1 MILQKG
7 KMMTDDIENG
17 AETDHELIL
26 LLKMQIE
33 DLTDH
38 INQTEKN
45 LGASQQDLHDTAEQ
59 LAIHEK
65 LSAQHTI
72 LSSIFYGVLGLIVMM
87 GVLVGIG
94 WFTKQTTIEREM
106 AFFERIIL
114 VFIGIVGG
122 AVSSFFDVRN
132 FTINRNGNNNNTNGS
147 SNKPAKDTD

>member
-1 MILQKG
+1 MKNDTE
-7 KMMTDDIENG
+7 KS
-17 AETDHELIL
+17 DHELIL
-26 LLKMQIE
+26 ILKQQIE
-33 DLTDH
+33 DLTKH
-38 INQTEKN
+38 ITQTEQN
-45 LGASQQDLHDTAEQ
+45 LTYSEQNLHDTSEQ

-72 LSSIFYGVLGLIVMM
+72 LRSIFYGVLGLIVMM
-87 GVLVGIG
+87 GVLVMVG

-132 FTINRNGNNNNTNGS
+132 FTISKPNQNGNN
-147 SNKPAKDTD
+147 KPGVKDTD

>member
-1 MILQKG
+1 
-7 KMMTDDIENG
+7 MTKDLEGMVAN
-17 AETDHELIL
+17 DHELIL
-26 LLKMQIE
+26 LLKKEIE
-33 DLTDH
+33 DLKSDVSK
-38 INQTEKN
+38 TEQN
-45 LGASQQDLHDTAEQ
+45 LSHSEQDLHDTAEQ

-72 LSSIFYGVLGLIVMM
+72 LSSIFYGVLALIVMM

-132 FTINRNGNNNNTNGS
+132 FTISRSNNNTNGNS
-147 SNKPAKDTD
+147 INKPKDTD

>member
-1 MILQKG
+1 
-7 KMMTDDIENG
+7 MTEELEGQVAN
-17 AETDHELIL
+17 DHELIL
-26 LLKMQIE
+26 LLKQEIE
-33 DLTDH
+33 ELKNDVS
-38 INQTEKN
+38 QTEQNLTHSEKN
-45 LGASQQDLHDTAEQ
+45 LHDTAEQ

-87 GVLVGIG
+87 GVLVLIG
-94 WFTKQTTIEREM
+94 WITKQTTIEREM

-132 FTINRNGNNNNTNGS
+132 FTISGNNRNNNNGNN
-147 SNKPAKDTD
+147 KPTKDTD

>member
-1 MILQKG
+1 
-7 KMMTDDIENG
+7 MTDSLEQQV
-17 AETDHELIL
+17 ESDHEMIL
-26 LLKMQIE
+26 LLKKEIE
-33 DLTDH
+33 DLTEH
-38 INQTEKN
+38 ISATEQN
-45 LGASQQDLHDTAEQ
+45 LSHSEQDLHDTAEQ

-87 GVLVGIG
+87 GVLVIVG
-94 WFTKQTTIEREM
+94 WVTKQTTIEREM

-132 FTINRNGNNNNTNGS
+132 FTISRNNNSNNGS
-147 SNKPAKDTD
+147 SSKPTKDTD

>member
-1 MILQKG
+1 
-7 KMMTDDIENG
+7 MTDDIENG

-26 LLKMQIE
+26 LLKKEIE
-33 DLTDH
+33 ELKQDVS
-38 INQTEKN
+38 QTEKN

-87 GVLVGIG
+87 GVLVIVG

-122 AVSSFFDVRN
+122 AISSFFDVRN
-132 FTINRNGNNNNTNGS
+132 FTISRNGNNNNINGS

>member
-1 MILQKG
+1 MKDEIDLQADHEMIQQ
-7 KMMTDDIENG
+7 
-17 AETDHELIL
+17 DHELIL
-26 LLKMQIE
+26 TLKKQIE

-38 INQTEKN
+38 INVTEKD
-45 LGASQQDLHDTAEQ
+45 LGDTSEQ

-72 LSSIFYGVLGLIVMM
+72 LSSIFYGVLTLIIMM
-87 GVLVGIG
+87 GVLVIVG
-94 WFTKQTTIEREM
+94 WVTKQTTIEREM

-132 FTINRNGNNNNTNGS
+132 FTINKQNGKINTR
-147 SNKPAKDTD
+147 DVD

>member
-1 MILQKG
+1 
-7 KMMTDDIENG
+7 MTDDIENG

-33 DLTDH
+33 DLSEQV
-38 INQTEKN
+38 NQTEKN

-87 GVLVGIG
+87 GVLVLVG

-132 FTINRNGNNNNTNGS
+132 FTISRNNNNTNGS
-147 SNKPAKDTD
+147 GSNNNKPAKDTD